1 MLEFVLNFLFPPVC
15 GICGKINKEW
25 LCTNCE
31 KRLERYQKEKY
42 IQNFNNNKLKNYE
55 ENRYFDEL
63 FYFFEY
69 KNLIRKLLL
78 QYKFSDKS
86 YLANFWVNVI
96 LKSKKMNEIFK
107 NYDIMIPVPMEKNKE
122 QIRGYNQTKL
132 ITDIIYKLNKINVFN
147 NILIKTKKTQ
157 TQSTLSLEKRY
168 QNIENAFE
176 VKNEQLIKNKKIIIF
191 DDIYTT
197 GATVNEISKILK
209 KAGAKK
215 ILVLVIAKD

>member
-63 FYFFEY
+63 FYIFEY

-86 YLANFWVNVI
+86 YLDNFWVNVI
-96 LKSKKMNEIFK
+96 LKSKKLNEMFK

-197 GATVNEISKILK
+197 GATINECIEILK
-209 KAGAKK
+209 KAKVKK
-215 ILVLVIAKD
+215 IFVLILAKD

>member
-63 FYFFEY
+63 FYIFEY